1 MSRAVLALLVTI
13 LSAVGSIAFVV
24 ALKPVSTGAF
34 VFWALWMTA
43 PHFVLGGLALSRLAA
58 KRPGRHLPL
67 IAAVMSVAGL
77 LYLADVVLWHPD
89 PQGSLAVLIAPLLQV
104 ALAAT
109 LFGIAWLVQGW
120 RTR

>member
-1 MSRAVLALLVTI
+1 MSRTVLPLLVTI
-13 LSAVGSIAFVV
+13 LSAAGSIAFVV

-34 VFWALWMTA
+34 AFWALWMTA
-43 PHFVLGGLALSRLAA
+43 PHIGLALSRVA
-58 KRPGRHLPL
+58 KMRHGRHLPL

-89 PQGSLAVLIAPLLQV
+89 PQGGLAVLIAPLLQA